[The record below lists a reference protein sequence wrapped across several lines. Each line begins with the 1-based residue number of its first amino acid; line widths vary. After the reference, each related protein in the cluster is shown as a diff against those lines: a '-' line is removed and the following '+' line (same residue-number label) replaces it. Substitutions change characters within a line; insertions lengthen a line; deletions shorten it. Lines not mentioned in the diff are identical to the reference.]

1 MPEYKINIDKK
12 VLRLLGAQLYGDTP
26 SIIAELVQ
34 NSYDADAHNVWIT
47 ISTIDEEIITVE
59 DDGDGMLPSEI
70 NDRFLNIG
78 ANRREQY
85 PISASGRNVLGRKG
99 IGKLAVFS
107 LAKIVDVYSIKS
119 DVKAGCRLDF
129 DRITLNNEDPK
140 SIEESSII
148 FDKNRLSSS
157 NTGTKLVLQN
167 MQKSISRSF
176 NYVVNRL
183 TRTFDVNDDDFKLY
197 IRRNSEPFKQL
208 SRKSL
213 DYFSCLDTVITIG
226 SDYEH
231 VMGLV
236 DSNHI
241 ERKYKHIRK
250 YENLIAENGRITYQ
264 KMPYQIQIM
273 DNLGNEKNI
282 MFEFFGWIG
291 TVCKRDCFQK
301 YSPADEDEN
310 KTKFEVTVN
319 DNRISIFSRGKMGEF
334 NILPKTQTN
343 KIIDAYIIGEIYADI
358 FEVDDFADMS
368 ISNRRGYD
376 EADQRYVNMIDVVSK
391 LVRYLVLRKQEIND
405 MKNKDKEKAEK
416 KEEEEKIKKDF
427 KSRGVRSQKILET
440 KLEPAE
446 LETVQDEYHQ
456 FSRAI
461 NISNATKKIF
471 ISHKSDC
478 KEYGKFLVRVFELI
492 HPSLKD
498 LIIFTSTPELG
509 VPHSRDIYDY
519 LKECFRDDLY
529 VIFIFSKSFY
539 NSNICIAETGA
550 AWATNKNYSN
560 LVIDI
565 DFSDVDEPIN
575 RNSKGVKLED
585 LGNSNVLVNLSNM
598 FVTVL
603 NSIGYPHFAND
614 TTKINTS
621 LQTALNEFG
630 SCLSGL
636 IYLPERKFLATPTCP
651 SCSNQM
657 KLENDGTEL
666 KFVCTSRSCSINLK
680 AEIQ

>member
-47 ISTIDEEIITVE
+47 ISTVDEEIITVE

-85 PISASGRNVLGRKG
+85 PTSASGRNVLGRKG

-119 DVKAGCRLDF
+119 EIKAGCRLDF
-129 DRITLNNEDPK
+129 DRITLNDEDPE
-140 SIEESSII
+140 SIETSSII
-148 FDKNRLSSS
+148 FDKDRLSSS
-157 NTGTKLVLQN
+157 NTGTKIVLRK

-213 DYFSCLDTVITIG
+213 NYFSCLDTVITIG
-226 SDYEH
+226 SGYDY
-231 VMGLV
+231 VMELV
-236 DSNHI
+236 ESNHI
-241 ERKYKHIRK
+241 ESKYKHIRK

-264 KMPYQIQIM
+264 RMPYQIQIM

-282 MFEFFGWIG
+282 LFEFFGWIG

-343 KIIDAYIIGEIYADI
+343 KINDAYIIGEIYADI
-358 FEVDDFADMS
+358 FEIDDFADMS

-376 EADQRYVNMIDVVSK
+376 EADQRYINMIDIVSK
-391 LVRYLVLRKQEIND
+391 LVRYLVSRKQEIND
-405 MKNKDKEKAEK
+405 MRNKDKEKADK
-416 KEEEEKIKKDF
+416 KEEEDKIKSDF
-427 KSRGVRSQKILET
+427 KSRGSRSRKIFEN
-440 KLEPAE
+440 KLEPEE

-461 NISNATKKIF
+461 NAGNSTKKIF

-492 HPSLKD
+492 HPSLRD
-498 LIIFTSTPELG
+498 LIIFTSTSELG
-509 VPHSRDIYDY
+509 VPHGRDIYDY

-565 DFSDVDEPIN
+565 DFNDVDEPIN
-575 RNSKGVKLED
+575 RNSKGVKLKD
-585 LGNSNVLVNLSNM
+585 FNNSNVLVNLTNM
-598 FVTVL
+598 FLTVL
-603 NSIGYPHFAND
+603 NSVGCSQLSDIA
-614 TTKINTS
+614 KINTA
-621 LQTALNEFG
+621 LQTALDEFG
-630 SCLSGL
+630 SCLNGL
-636 IYLPERKFLATPTCP
+636 VYLPERKFLATPTCP

-657 KLENDGTEL
+657 KLERDGVEL
-666 KFVCTSRSCSINLK
+666 KFVCTSRNCSTDLK